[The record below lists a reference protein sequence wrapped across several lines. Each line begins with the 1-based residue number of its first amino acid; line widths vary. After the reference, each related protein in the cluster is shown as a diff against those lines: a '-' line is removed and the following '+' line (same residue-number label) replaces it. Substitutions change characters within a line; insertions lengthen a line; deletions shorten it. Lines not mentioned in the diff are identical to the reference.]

1 MRKLNCHNDIDFSD
15 IHKVRFIRM
24 KNTFEITNK
33 YLVKIDSQTLKFEIH
48 KTSQLYLVSE
58 IPASR

>member
-24 KNTFEITNK
+24 KNIFEITNK
-33 YLVKIDSQTLKFEIH
+33 NLVKIDSQTLNFKIP
-48 KTSQLYLVSE
+48 KTSLLYLVSE
-58 IPASR
+58 IQAQQ

>member
-24 KNTFEITNK
+24 KNIFEITNK
-33 YLVKIDSQTLKFEIH
+33 NLVKIDSHTLALNFEIS
-48 KTSQLYLVSE
+48 TV
-58 IPASR
+58 

>member
-33 YLVKIDSQTLKFEIH
+33 DLVKIDSQTLNFEIP
-48 KTSQLYLVSE
+48 KTSLLYLVSE
-58 IPASR
+58 IQAQQ